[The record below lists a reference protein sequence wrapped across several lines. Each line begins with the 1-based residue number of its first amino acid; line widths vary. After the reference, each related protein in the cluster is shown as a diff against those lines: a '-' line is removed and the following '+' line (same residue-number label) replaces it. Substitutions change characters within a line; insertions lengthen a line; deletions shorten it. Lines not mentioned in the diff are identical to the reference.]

1 MDAQI
6 LKTQNE
12 KKIHSN
18 QISIIEHLGKANSEV
33 DSSEDDEKIVE
44 ISADQRRYLIREER
58 YKEMEKYIDRNKD
71 KYYIES

>member
-44 ISADQRRYLIREER
+44 I
-58 YKEMEKYIDRNKD
+58 KM
-71 KYYIES
+71 